1 MSEEIGEEDATM
13 MTIDD
18 PPAPPA
24 TATTP
29 TDFLDHEPSKQEK
42 IEVRRFQDSVLFLV
56 QIPRSDSIVC
66 RNIYGTVVETPLGNS
81 VVEGICIAVLCF
93 FAMERGG
100 LCLLCR
106 FSRVLP
112 LRVSVLQTRSPPC
125 GRIESKILSFVLL
138 YCRFLK
144 DASTL
149 VTRNFSWFR
158 SPLLPY

>member
-81 VVEGICIAVLCF
+81 VVEGICIAVFCF

-100 LCLLCR
+100 YVSYVVSLVFCLCASR
-106 FSRVLP
+106 FSKLDHHHVDGSNPR
-112 LRVSVLQTRSPPC
+112 
-125 GRIESKILSFVLL
+125 FFLL
-138 YCRFLK
+138 FFCIVVF
-144 DASTL
+144 
-149 VTRNFSWFR
+149 
-158 SPLLPY
+158 